1 MTYKDWS
8 WWNCSKLGV
17 LMLKTWK
24 LCKENHVEVW
34 KTTLGSLCF
43 ISLSHKLLIFFV
55 KWELNPIFISWEK
68 RNIKL
73 QGYVTNHL
81 SFFWEKPICVYKS
94 CLKTIPKKDDIT
106 TPYKGDKQHPHNSCP
121 YHKVGPKNDN
131 EDRWEYKFLAPNEVR
146 W

>member
-1 MTYKDWS
+1 
-8 WWNCSKLGV
+8 
-17 LMLKTWK
+17 
-24 LCKENHVEVW
+24 
-34 KTTLGSLCF
+34 
-43 ISLSHKLLIFFV
+43 
-55 KWELNPIFISWEK
+55 
-68 RNIKL
+68 
-73 QGYVTNHL
+73 
-81 SFFWEKPICVYKS
+81 VYKS